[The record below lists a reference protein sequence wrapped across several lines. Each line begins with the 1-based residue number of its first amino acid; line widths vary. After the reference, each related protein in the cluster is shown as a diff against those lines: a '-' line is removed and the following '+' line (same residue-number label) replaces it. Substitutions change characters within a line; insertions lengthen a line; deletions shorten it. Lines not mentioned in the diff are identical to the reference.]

1 MDGWLMASN
10 RRSGNSEFF
19 RMQQNQL
26 KQAQRDQRDAERD
39 AAAAARDK
47 RARYLA
53 SRRDEAER
61 RTADVTRWVAI
72 LDGLLVEGV
81 RRAARV
87 DLQRFKQTFTP
98 LTFDRGSLAVAAQ
111 RPEWRQFEPAA
122 PGMLSTLF
130 GGRERHEA
138 AVSLARRRFDDAVA
152 SWEKQELDRQQRLA
166 QARAAFDAR
175 MAREQAECVE
185 RNRRIDAEIA
195 ALNERRRPS
204 VERYCEQVLSRLLL
218 PPQFPR
224 RAEVAFNPDAEQV
237 VVQLQLPGTD
247 VVPTA
252 KTFRYVQSGQ
262 NADTILET
270 RRPDSEIKRLYRDVI
285 AQVTLLAIRDLFDA
299 DERLR
304 EVAFNGHV
312 DSINPAT
319 GRQEYPCLISLD
331 VERTVFE
338 ELVLDRVKPADCL
351 PHLRARVSEHP
362 YALKPIEPILVFD
375 LSKFA
380 FIEGLDAVS
389 TLDHRPDLMQ
399 MGHGEFEHLVRQVFE
414 AMGMQGWTTTSSK
427 DDGVDAVVRNP
438 DPFVGG
444 ITIIQAK
451 HYKNVVGVNHIR
463 ELAGAMEEKKA
474 GRGILVTTS
483 WFTSGGRQKAFEH
496 GRMQLV
502 DGQNLIFLIK
512 KYAGKDVVISVKRPK
527 NAASIDQPDLPED

>member
-1 MDGWLMASN
+1 
-10 RRSGNSEFF
+10 
-19 RMQQNQL
+19 MQQNQL
-26 KQAQRDQRDAERD
+26 KQAQRDQRDAERA
-39 AAAAARDK
+39 AAAAARDE
-47 RARYLA
+47 RAKYCA

-72 LDGLLVEGV
+72 LDGLLLEGI
-81 RRAARV
+81 RRTARI
-87 DLQRFKQTFTP
+87 DLQRFKRTFKP
-98 LTFDRGSLAVAAQ
+98 SAFDAGSLATPAQ

-122 PGMLSTLF
+122 PGMLSTIF
-130 GGRERHEA
+130 GGRERHAA
-138 AVSLARRRFDDAVA
+138 AVSRARRRFDDAMA
-152 SWEKQELDRQQRLA
+152 FWEARERDRHQHLV

-175 MAREQAECVE
+175 MAREQAECAE
-185 RNRRIDAEIA
+185 HNRQIDAEIEA
-195 ALNERRRPS
+195 FSERRRPS

-218 PPQFPR
+218 PPDFPR
-224 RAEVAFNPDAEQV
+224 RAEVAYNRDAEQV

-252 KTFRYVQSGQ
+252 KTFRYIQSGQ
-262 NADTILET
+262 NADTIVET
-270 RRPDSEIKRLYRDVI
+270 KRPDSEIKRLYRDVI

-299 DERLR
+299 DEHLR

-331 VERTVFE
+331 VERAAFE
-338 ELVLDRVKPADCL
+338 ELVLDRVRPADCL
-351 PHLRARVSEHP
+351 PYLRARVSEHP
-362 YALKPIEPILVFD
+362 YALMPIEPILVFD

-427 DDGVDAVVRNP
+427 DDGVDAVVKNP

-444 ITIIQAK
+444 VTIIQAK

-483 WFTSGGRQKAFEH
+483 WFTSGGRQKAYEH

-512 KYAGKDVVISVKRPK
+512 KYTGKDVVISVKRPK

>member
-1 MDGWLMASN
+1 
-10 RRSGNSEFF
+10 
-19 RMQQNQL
+19 MQQNQL
-26 KQAQRDQRDAERD
+26 RQAQRDQRAAER
-39 AAAAARDK
+39 AAAAAEREEK
-47 RARYLA
+47 AKHLA
-53 SRRDEAER
+53 SRREEAER
-61 RTADVTRWVAI
+61 RTADVTRWAAM
-72 LDGLLVEGV
+72 LDELLVEGL
-81 RRAARV
+81 RRTAKI
-87 DLQRFKQTFTP
+87 DMQRFKRTVPRMVFNP
-98 LTFDRGSLAVAAQ
+98 GHLASPAE
-111 RPEWRQFEPAA
+111 PPDWRQFEPAA
-122 PGMLSTLF
+122 PGMLSTVF
-130 GGRERHEA
+130 GGRERHQA
-138 AVSLARRRFDDAVA
+138 AVARARQRFHDATV
-152 SWEKQELDRQQRLA
+152 SWQNSERERQQRLV
-166 QARAAFDAR
+166 QARSVFDSRVAQER
-175 MAREQAECVE
+175 ADCAEH
-185 RNRRIDAEIA
+185 NRQIDAEIA
-195 ALNERRRPS
+195 ALGERRREA

-224 RAEVAFNPDAEQV
+224 RAEVAFNPEAEQL

-252 KTFRYVQSGQ
+252 KSFRHVQSGQ
-262 NADTILET
+262 NPDTIVET
-270 RRPDSEIKRLYRDVI
+270 KRPDVEVKRLYRDAI
-285 AQVTLLAIRDLFDA
+285 AQVTLLALRDLFDA
-299 DERLR
+299 DAHLR
-304 EVAFNGHV
+304 GIAFNGHV

-331 VERTVFE
+331 IERATFE
-338 ELVLDRVKPADCL
+338 QLVLDRVRPADCL
-351 PHLRARVSEHP
+351 LHLRARVSEHP

-375 LSKFA
+375 LSRFA

-427 DDGVDAVVRNP
+427 DDGVDAVVKNP

-444 ITIIQAK
+444 VTIIQAK

-483 WFTSGGRQKAFEH
+483 WFTSGGRQKAYEH

-512 KYAGKDVVISVKRPK
+512 KYAGKDVVISVKRPR
-527 NAASIDQPDLPED
+527 NAASIDQPDLPEGQAE